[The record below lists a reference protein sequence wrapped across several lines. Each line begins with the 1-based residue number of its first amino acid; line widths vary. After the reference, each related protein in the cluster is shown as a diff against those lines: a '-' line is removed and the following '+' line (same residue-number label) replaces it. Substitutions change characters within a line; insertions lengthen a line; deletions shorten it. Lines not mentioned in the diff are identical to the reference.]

1 MKWLIIK
8 DFKVL
13 KLMNL
18 WMIFMGML
26 FGFIGTTSI
35 FPFGSNMVYGYGI
48 FIMIYMFLMFSLQ
61 IEEKSKSYI
70 MINSLPANKKD
81 IVTARYISTIIYL
94 LSSVIFI
101 LLISN
106 ISIGLFDISIITN
119 SLSLFG
125 ILFIIAICLIFV
137 SMYLPFQYYYMSKS
151 QIFNA
156 LFYALLIL
164 LPNLINRYA
173 SKIEDI
179 KWINYLGAINF
190 QSFTFIILIIGVI
203 LYLISLSISQK
214 IYKAKEFY

>member
-18 WMIFMGML
+18 WMLFMGTL
-26 FGFIGTTSI
+26 FGFLGTISI
-35 FPFGSNMVYGYGI
+35 LEFGSNMVYGYGI

-61 IEEKSKSYI
+61 IEEKSRSYI
-70 MINSLPANKKD
+70 TISSLPVNKED
-81 IVTARYISTIIYL
+81 IVKARYISTIIYL

-151 QIFNA
+151 QIFNS
-156 LFYALLIL
+156 LFYVLLLL
-164 LPNLINRYA
+164 LPNLINQYA

-179 KWINYLGAINF
+179 KWINYLGTMNSK
-190 QSFTFIILIIGVI
+190 SFTFIILIIGII
-203 LYLISLSISQK
+203 LYLISLNISQK
-214 IYKAKEFY
+214 IYKAKDFY